1 MADPVWLLVMF
12 DLPVQTK
19 AQQRAANQFRNLL
32 LDLGCSRVQFSVYA
46 RYFPNASQSHR
57 IVKNIEHNI
66 TPGGAVR
73 ILRFSDAAWSSMKR
87 YEAEESGPTVPED
100 PEDQLL
106 LF

>member
-19 AQQRAANQFRNLL
+19 AQQRAANLFRNLL

-57 IVKNIEHNI
+57 VLKSIEENI

-73 ILRFSDAAWSSMKR
+73 VMRFSDAVWSSMKR
-87 YEAEESGPTVPED
+87 YESEGKGSKKPED
-100 PEDQLL
+100 PDDQLL

>member
-19 AQQRAANQFRNLL
+19 AQQRAANKFRNLL

-57 IVKNIEHNI
+57 IVRNIEENI

-73 ILRFSDAAWSSMKR
+73 MLRFSDAVWSSMKR
-87 YEAEESGPTVPED
+87 YES
-100 PEDQLL
+100 EDQAVKPEEPDEQLI

>member
-19 AQQRAANQFRNLL
+19 AQQKAANQFRNLL

-57 IVKNIEHNI
+57 IVRNIEENI
-66 TPGGAVR
+66 SPGGAVR
-73 ILRFSDAAWSSMKR
+73 IMRFSDSVWSSMKR
-87 YEAEESGPTVPED
+87 FEAEGEAVEAEE

>member
-57 IVKNIEHNI
+57 VVKSIEESI
-66 TPGGAVR
+66 SPGGAVR
-73 ILRFSDAAWSSMKR
+73 MMRFSDAVWSSMKR
-87 YEAEESGPTVPED
+87 YEAEGQEMEPED
-100 PEDQLL
+100 PEEQLL

>member
-12 DLPVQTK
+12 DLPVLTK

-57 IVKNIEHNI
+57 IVKNIEESI
-66 TPGGAVR
+66 SPGGAVR
-73 ILRFSDAAWSSMKR
+73 IMRFSDAVWSSMKR
-87 YEAEESGPTVPED
+87 FEAEGEPVKPED
-100 PEDQLL
+100 PDEQLL

>member
-57 IVKNIEHNI
+57 VVKSIEENISA
-66 TPGGAVR
+66 GGAVR
-73 ILRFSDAAWSSMKR
+73 MLRFSDAVWSSMKR
-87 YEAEESGPTVPED
+87 YEAEGGAEKPED

>member
-19 AQQRAANQFRNLL
+19 AQQRAATQFRNLL
-32 LDLGCSRVQFSVYA
+32 LDLSCSRVQFSVYA
-46 RYFPNASQSHR
+46 RYFPNASRSHR
-57 IVKNIEHNI
+57 VVKRIEESI

-73 ILRFSDAAWSSMKR
+73 ILRFSDAVWSSMKR
-87 YEAEESGPTVPED
+87 YESEGKPELPED
-100 PEDQLL
+100 PDEQLL

>member
-19 AQQRAANQFRNLL
+19 AQQKAANQFRNLL

-57 IVKNIEHNI
+57 IVRNIEENI
-66 TPGGAVR
+66 SPGGAVR
-73 ILRFSDAAWSSMKR
+73 IMRFSDAVWSSMKR
-87 YEAEESGPTVPED
+87 FEAEGEAVEAEE

>member
-19 AQQRAANQFRNLL
+19 AQQKAANQFRNLL

-57 IVKNIEHNI
+57 VVKNIEENI
-66 TPGGAVR
+66 SPGGAVR
-73 ILRFSDAAWSSMKR
+73 IMRFSDAVWSSMKR
-87 YEAEESGPTVPED
+87 FEAEGQAIEAEE

>member
-19 AQQRAANQFRNLL
+19 VQQRAANQFRNLL

-57 IVKNIEHNI
+57 VVKNIEENI
-66 TPGGAVR
+66 SPGGAVR
-73 ILRFSDAAWSSMKR
+73 IMRFSDAVWSSMKR
-87 YEAEESGPTVPED
+87 FEAEGQAVEAEEPDE
-100 PEDQLL
+100 QLL